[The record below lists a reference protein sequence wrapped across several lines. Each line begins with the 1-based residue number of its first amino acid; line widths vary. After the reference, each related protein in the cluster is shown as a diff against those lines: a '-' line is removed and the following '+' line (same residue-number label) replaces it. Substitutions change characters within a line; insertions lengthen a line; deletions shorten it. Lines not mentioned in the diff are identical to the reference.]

1 MTNREQIAW
10 SLGFSDYNDRDI
22 AQIVSDMLDAA
33 DVAFMLQADRDRL
46 EKWLGLDCDLETNN
60 WGVLP
65 EETTRG
71 RSPREEAQE

>member
-46 EKWLGLDCDLETNN
+46 EKWLELDCDPETNN

-65 EETTRG
+65 EET
-71 RSPREEAQE
+71 A